1 MESGTARFSQW
12 RIQKLM
18 KGTEDN
24 VSAPSSFIAN
34 ILFYMG
40 KDGLLKKID
49 ANGGEGRPQNPLSS
63 LGRLQ
68 RII

>member
-1 MESGTARFSQW
+1 
-12 RIQKLM
+12 M